1 MTTPSTTWQEKPAA
15 DEAARHQA
23 DARRM
28 VALQQARSKID
39 GNGRALHRK
48 QLIALRA
55 TLRVLEGL
63 PAHARHGLFAQPGAF
78 DTWVRLSNGGPHV
91 KPDRAPDI
99 RGLALRVNGVHGPAA
114 LGGHTDHQDFT
125 LINHSAFAFADSRP
139 FVDLVEAAPG
149 GLPALLGWAFRHFGP
164 LGMFKQIAH
173 MAGVQR
179 KPFTGYATE
188 AFFSAAPLA
197 CGPYAVRVR
206 LLPPAGQT
214 KAESAPASWGEDLA
228 TRLARGPLVWRL
240 QLQFFVDEARTPIE
254 NASVDWPEAVAP
266 YVTVADLVLEPQ
278 ATTGPEATAF
288 AAAMEA
294 SVFDPWQALMAH
306 RPLGEVMRARKVTY
320 FESQKARGAVPAPAG
335 ASGALGAM
343 GQSAA

>member
-1 MTTPSTTWQEKPAA
+1 MSTPGTTWRETPSA

-23 DARRM
+23 DARRL

-99 RGLALRVNGVHGPAA
+99 RGFALRVNGLQGPAA
-114 LGGHTDHQDFT
+114 LGGDTDHQDFT

-149 GLPALLGWAFRHFGP
+149 GLPALLGWALRHFGP

-179 KPFTGYATE
+179 KPFGGYASE
-188 AFFSAAPLA
+188 AFHSAAPLA

-206 LLPPAGQT
+206 LLPPAGQ
-214 KAESAPASWGEDLA
+214 SAAATSRASWGEDLA
-228 TRLARGPLVWRL
+228 ARLQAGPLVWRL

-254 NASVDWPEAVAP
+254 NASVDWPESVAP
-266 YVTVADLVLEPQ
+266 YVTVADLVVEPQ
-278 ATTGPEATAF
+278 DTTG
-288 AAAMEA
+288 AAAADFARTIET
-294 SVFDPWQALMAH
+294 SVFDPWQALLAH

-320 FESQKARGAVPAPAG
+320 FESQKARGAVPAPA
-335 ASGALGAM
+335 AT
-343 GQSAA
+343 